1 MLQDNWV
8 TVEQAPLEAVAE
20 MMRGRLEAEG
30 IEAVLRGNRVAGAA
44 GIVNEFNISWQ
55 NPLGGVEVRVRPDDV
70 ERAREILAVDER
82 SSEERVQNELRSL
95 SWVQLCG
102 MAVAV
107 AVILYVFAGVTT
119 GDQIT
124 AALIAAVGFALALA
138 LMGLSTRN
146 RRS

>member
-1 MLQDNWV
+1 MIEDNWV

-70 ERAREILAVDER
+70 PRAREILAIDGR
-82 SSEERVQNELRSL
+82 SSADKTRARQTPWGIRAAGASL
-95 SWVQLCG
+95 VAGVIYYLVEALSASMSAGVAA
-102 MAVAV
+102 AVAGFV
-107 AVILYVFAGVTT
+107 VVMAWGWSR
-119 GDQIT
+119 D
-124 AALIAAVGFALALA
+124 VG
-138 LMGLSTRN
+138 RKP
-146 RRS
+146 R